1 MFEKQSVGQLMLT
14 VLGGLAEFERSLI
27 VARTARAGHEH
38 RRKALGSAGRGRSM
52 RINGGKLLHAWT
64 LAMPQPTWP
73 ARLAA
78 IGRQSIACVRP
89 PSDATPRRRGRPM
102 IRQYIIAAI

>member
-1 MFEKQSVGQLMLT
+1 VVMLT

-78 IGRQSIACVRP
+78 IGDNLSLAFDRRL
-89 PSDATPRRRGRPM
+89 TPHHVEGGVP
-102 IRQYIIAAI
+102 

>member
-1 MFEKQSVGQLMLT
+1 MLT

-52 RINGGKLLHAWT
+52 RINGGKLLHAWD
-64 LAMPQPTWP
+64 AGDAAADV
-73 ARLAA
+73 ARTF
-78 IGRQSIACVRP
+78 GCNR
-89 PSDATPRRRGRPM
+89 ATIYRLRST
-102 IRQYIIAAI
+102 AV